1 MLGHSELITCSTCKQ
16 EKELYF
22 DEENHCVYQEKCNCD
37 KQKVNKKK
45 IDEAVRLVCELLKNG
60 ESFYA
65 KPNL

>member
-1 MLGHSELITCSTCKQ
+1 MLGHSELITCGTCKQ

-22 DEENHCVYQEKCNCD
+22 DEENCCVYQEKCLCD

-45 IDEAVRLVCELLKNG
+45 IDEALHLIGELLKNG

-65 KPNL
+65 K